1 MISDVLLGLG
11 SNVGDREAHLARAV
25 AGLADRGF
33 VAEARSSLYLTE
45 PVDAPPQDWFVN
57 AAVRG
62 RVSLDPEDLLRAC
75 LEVEHDLGRVRE
87 IHHGPRTADIDVLL
101 YGDAVRRT
109 AELSVPHPRMHE
121 RRFVLVPAAEIAA
134 DLRHPLLGRTL
145 SELLRECPDPSRVVL
160 HRGPEAWS

>member
-1 MISDVLLGLG
+1 
-11 SNVGDREAHLARAV
+11 
-25 AGLADRGF
+25 
-33 VAEARSSLYLTE
+33 
-45 PVDAPPQDWFVN
+45 VN

-87 IHHGPRTADIDVLL
+87 IHHGPRTADFDVLL

-109 AELSVPHPRMHE
+109 AELCVPHPRMHE
-121 RRFVLVPAAEIAA
+121 RRFVLVPAAEIAS
-134 DLRHPLLGRTL
+134 DLRHPLLGRTI
-145 SELLRECPDPSRVVL
+145 SELLRECTDPSRVVL